1 MSKKHFEMIAGNIKY
16 LTDMVD
22 AGETNDMSDDMI
34 IGYSAALKQLAE
46 NVSFDFQSIGQA
58 VWVKCAGS
66 DAWVSGVITGFTGKH
81 IRVLN
86 EVRGIEG
93 LYAPQNVEIK

>member
-1 MSKKHFEMIAGNIKY
+1 MK
-16 LTDMVD
+16 
-22 AGETNDMSDDMI
+22 
-34 IGYSAALKQLAE
+34 
-46 NVSFDFQSIGQA
+46 IGQA

-66 DAWVSGVITGFTGKH
+66 DAWVSGVITGFTAKR